1 MLEQVL
7 RENRLIRTVP
17 KTGVYKGKSVV
28 VAPVQDEEGGV
39 VAAVGVSDV
48 YGALDFIECFCR
60 NPGVVEDVEKCLIEK
75 RINIK

>member
-17 KTGVYKGKSVV
+17 KTGVYRGKSVV
-28 VAPVQDEEGGV
+28 VAPVQDEEGCV
-39 VAAVGVSDV
+39 VAAVGVSDA

-60 NPGVVEDVEKCLIEK
+60 NPGVVGDVEKCLVEK
-75 RINIK
+75 RIKIK